1 MNKFI
6 ALLLLS
12 SASCIFRPN
21 FPEELCGD
29 GDVDINEQC
38 DDANQIET
46 DGCHNNCTVPGCGD
60 GFVDPGEICFDPAGT
75 TNLGDIELTTDF
87 LVGKIPGTMR
97 FADLNDDG
105 NLDYVVSAP
114 DNDQLISGLGNGNG
128 LFQNAKATPL
138 LQPLGV
144 SLADVNGDQLPD
156 AIVSRPLA
164 ANGGAVSVL
173 LGLGDG
179 LFGVP
184 VDIKTGN
191 NPLAI
196 IAEDLNNDGF
206 IDVPVFSTIAVF
218 LDDGLEIFSGDGLGG
233 FTRSAQDQIL
243 LGLDLNA
250 TDIVVADIDENG
262 QQDLIT
268 ANSAANREGNSASI
282 FLQSDLNT
290 FGPPTQI
297 IQGSGTFGVT
307 VGDFNNDG
315 ALDIVAANNLGG
327 SLTIS
332 FQEGRDFVESEIII
346 SGFIGLQRVVST
358 DLDLDG
364 NLDLIAT
371 VNNEDPS
378 FESDVLLLF
387 GNGDG
392 SFDDVLIPG
401 LNLLSAG
408 VGSFDIFVGDLN
420 GDDAADIAVL
430 NVISDDI
437 SIILA
442 NP

>member
-1 MNKFI
+1 MKKLLTLLFVVGSGCPL
-6 ALLLLS
+6 ALN
-12 SASCIFRPN
+12 I
-21 FPEELCGD
+21 PEELCGD
-29 GDVDINEQC
+29 GDIDVNEQC
-38 DDANQIET
+38 DDANQVET

-60 GFVDPGEICFDPAGT
+60 GFVDPGEFCFDPAGT
-75 TNLGDIELTTDF
+75 TNLGDIELTAD
-87 LVGKIPGTMR
+87 LLGGKIPGTMR
-97 FADLNDDG
+97 FADLNNDG

-114 DNDQLISGLGNGNG
+114 GNDQLISGLGNGNG

-164 ANGGAVSVL
+164 KNGGAVSVL

-179 LFGVP
+179 LFDTP
-184 VDIKTGN
+184 VNIKTGN

-196 IAEDLNNDGF
+196 IAEDLNNDG
-206 IDVPVFSTIAVF
+206 IVDVSVFSILTPALNFIN
-218 LDDGLEIFSGDGLGG
+218 DGLEIFSGDGLGG

-243 LGLDLNA
+243 IGLDLNS

-268 ANSAANREGNSASI
+268 ANSAKNTASL
-282 FLQSDLNT
+282 FLQSDFT
-290 FGPPTQI
+290 FELSTQI
-297 IQGSGTFGVT
+297 IQDSGTFGVT

-332 FQEGRDFVESEIII
+332 LQAGKGFAESEIII
-346 SGFIGLQRVVST
+346 SSFIGLQRVEST

-420 GDDAADIAVL
+420 GDNVSDIAVL

>member
-1 MNKFI
+1 MKKILALLFVVSSGCPI
-6 ALLLLS
+6 ALN
-12 SASCIFRPN
+12 I
-21 FPEELCGD
+21 PEELCGD
-29 GDVDINEQC
+29 GDIDVNEQC
-38 DDANQIET
+38 DDANQVET
-46 DGCHNNCTVPGCGD
+46 DGCHNNCTTPGCGD
-60 GFVDPGEICFDPAGT
+60 GFVDPGEICFDPVGT
-75 TNLGDIELTTDF
+75 TNLGDIELTADF
-87 LVGKIPGTMR
+87 LGGKTPGTMR
-97 FADLNDDG
+97 FVDLNNDR

-114 DNDQLISGLGNGNG
+114 GNDQLISGLGNGNG

-138 LQPLGV
+138 QEPLGV
-144 SLADVNGDQLPD
+144 SLADVNGDQFSD

-164 ANGGAVSVL
+164 VNGGAVSVL

-179 LFGVP
+179 FFGAP

-196 IAEDLNNDGF
+196 IAKDLNNDG
-206 IDVPVFSTIAVF
+206 IVDVSVFSLLTPNQDFIN
-218 LDDGLEIFSGDGLGG
+218 DGLEIFSGDGLGG
-233 FTRSAQDQIL
+233 FTRSSQNQIS

-250 TDIVVADIDENG
+250 TDIAVADIDDNG

-268 ANSAANREGNSASI
+268 ANSAKDTASL

-290 FGPPTQI
+290 FGPPIQLTQE
-297 IQGSGTFGVT
+297 SGTFGVT

-315 ALDIVAANNLGG
+315 VLDIVTANNLAG

-332 FQEGRDFVESEIII
+332 LQEEKGFAESEIII

-371 VNNEDPS
+371 VNNADSS
-378 FESDVLLLF
+378 FESDVLLLL

-392 SFDDVLIPG
+392 SFDDELSPG
-401 LNLLSAG
+401 LSVLSAG

-420 GDDAADIAVL
+420 GDNVSDIAVL